1 MPTFDL
7 KIDLTKDNE
16 KGFLEDISSAS
27 FKMPDMN
34 SLDIINIGVDPDTV
48 NRFLKIWVP
57 EKLNYLNVNE
67 SLSSK
72 DQIKMGE
79 YLDSLVQVVNGVSIT
94 VELGKFII
102 TSTEFENIIKFS
114 KHLSSLKLSGW
125 TIYCPSEFDFSISS
139 KYKTQQLSFSNCK
152 FYENSSGFFT
162 KSSSLECM
170 IDAIGKWGLK
180 DSLSWISVS
189 GSSYDKTK
197 IQLMLNTKGMISIS
211 AE

>member
-94 VELGKFII
+94 VELGK
-102 TSTEFENIIKFS
+102 
-114 KHLSSLKLSGW
+114 
-125 TIYCPSEFDFSISS
+125 
-139 KYKTQQLSFSNCK
+139 
-152 FYENSSGFFT
+152 
-162 KSSSLECM
+162 
-170 IDAIGKWGLK
+170 
-180 DSLSWISVS
+180 
-189 GSSYDKTK
+189 
-197 IQLMLNTKGMISIS
+197 
-211 AE
+211 